1 VLAIRAQR
9 AFDGEQAIAGGALVL
24 TDGGRIVGIEP
35 GSAPLPDG
43 WPVVEVPGATLLP
56 GLIDM
61 HVHLCGDGHDGA
73 LERLPGH
80 SDADLDHVIEQALR
94 RQLAAGVT
102 TVRDL
107 GDRRWAAL
115 EWRDRVAA
123 GNGGLPYPTILAS
136 GPPVTSPGGHCW
148 YMGGEAQGVAQL
160 RQAVQERAK
169 RRVDVVKV
177 MASGGATTPGT
188 DVMACQ
194 FTLEELRVVVE
205 EAHRHG
211 LPITA
216 HAHGLPAVEQAAAAG
231 VDGIEHGSCLTPS
244 GIQQPDRLLEALAAR
259 QTVVCPTVGWAP
271 GVPLAIPPAIA
282 ARMAQAG
289 MTLEAF
295 RAAVSRVHRAG
306 VRLVAGSDAGIAP
319 VKPHGVLP
327 ETLVA
332 LVEAGV
338 PATEALASATTRAAL
353 ACGLGNRKGRLR
365 AGYDADLLLVHGD
378 PLVDAGALRRVAAV
392 MLRGA
397 MADPAQHG
405 RPPGRRS
412 STNGASIS

>member
-1 VLAIRAQR
+1 
-9 AFDGEQAIAGGALVL
+9 
-24 TDGGRIVGIEP
+24 
-35 GSAPLPDG
+35 
-43 WPVVEVPGATLLP
+43 
-56 GLIDM
+56 
-61 HVHLCGDGHDGA
+61 
-73 LERLPGH
+73 
-80 SDADLDHVIEQALR
+80 
-94 RQLAAGVT
+94 
-102 TVRDL
+102 
-107 GDRRWAAL
+107 
-115 EWRDRVAA
+115 
-123 GNGGLPYPTILAS
+123 
-136 GPPVTSPGGHCW
+136 
-148 YMGGEAQGVAQL
+148 
-160 RQAVQERAK
+160 
-169 RRVDVVKV
+169 
-177 MASGGATTPGT
+177 
-188 DVMACQ
+188 
-194 FTLEELRVVVE
+194 
-205 EAHRHG
+205 
-211 LPITA
+211 
-216 HAHGLPAVEQAAAAG
+216 
-231 VDGIEHGSCLTPS
+231 
-244 GIQQPDRLLEALAAR
+244 
-259 QTVVCPTVGWAP
+259 
-271 GVPLAIPPAIA
+271 
-282 ARMAQAG
+282 MAQAG